1 MANGISATSLSI
13 VFNRYISKSK
23 LSNNLF
29 LPLDR
34 KAGDLVRLT
43 YVYADALP
51 LPMEVKS
58 KYQPK
63 PHQLSLSI
71 SVPLGTIEPSLYVI
85 SSALPLLM
93 GRLVVNH
100 PTPNSIPL
108 SLSRKLQTKK
118 DIPVNFKPEAK
129 LLALEGFI
137 SSGFDQPAIRNASI
151 SLNVVGISS
160 PASSNQHGI
169 TQLPKEGYVVS
180 TGLKFPLLDRISD
193 RPSESE
199 LQLPIYRKLTQFIK
213 RPDIVISTNRY
224 LYPDSFLSSVVSKQF
239 TIDLYWQYVS
249 SIGFDS
255 SSIGSPAIKNA
266 IDYIDVKSFGLSVI
280 GDSHSIVNKNKRITT
295 IGWDSQKLGN
305 GSLYNLLQ
313 RRWLSGFDSSAY
325 GDAYLIGGVK
335 WLRPSGVSSN
345 VYGIASLFNPM
356 ANRTIELN
364 GIAPA
369 GVPAPNV
376 SPRILYPS
384 GIFNNGV
391 YANGYNG
398 VYETVKIGKP
408 DIRDPAVKPLGEQHD
423 SYGTPTIW
431 YHTRPLAPNGILS
444 YESGYPR
451 VADPTQFID
460 PPSLLTSAI
469 FGDTAT
475 RNLSFRVS
483 VPSLDGSMFS
493 DYTTFTNSNR
503 YYATKGIDSL
513 AIGAA
518 SIVNKTPSIFVD
530 GITHYDIGT
539 PAIGHAIRF
548 VQPTGFDRL
557 LLGRPVLIKAPEL
570 LVKGHEDSDFTKP
583 TVWYKN
589 RTINLNARGINSFVA
604 GTNNTLWYKLRPFK
618 PQGWQSS
625 RHSLPQ
631 LTHGVRTVE
640 PQGFRRDVFGS
651 LAWVSQGTRVVAPIA
666 IYEPKNSSHMVGGT
680 QTIKPAG
687 YEATL
692 WGERIVPVDTKVFPI
707 GFAGAF
713 GLTEVGLYIR
723 YLSPLGYITVGQQPA
738 DRWGDSVAYNKTQ
751 YITQEFDVNS
761 GLVPPKM
768 EGWTGIENRN
778 RTIGVTS
785 FIATKFGYSQI
796 DNNATPLLPEAIKPP
811 PITIGMISHGIRTIA
826 PEAIEAPLMST
837 WGVVYNGARV
847 IAPLGN
853 AHTQQGNDGTV
864 VNTRREYRNVG
875 RIDSLE
881 TGKPMIAY
889 RIRTI
894 DIEPRYSIAPPQI
907 NLPTIHLYNSYVT
920 FRGYETAKYGTPFVE
935 EHFSI
940 IYPKWTHKE
949 KFGEGVVY
957 NNTPEYAAYGHD
969 SSEFGDTAIRTE
981 WRNLYA
987 QGSDTSLFGAVD
999 IADTKR
1005 EIKIAGWI
1013 DSRSSQQ
1020 HKVIKMGTNPYTTQ
1034 NIWLNNE
1041 SNPSAEGYG
1050 MPPPTRQV
1058 SDAGINQN
1066 VLYPT
1071 GINSQKFGTAFT
1083 WSNNIYID
1091 TGIPIQSMDAGPV
1104 VSNKKRFLSPAGID
1118 NEIEVSGLA
1127 RVTPSYLRQYH
1138 DYSQAAGEVF
1148 GWQTV
1153 TNQHRTIYPHG
1164 HQSSEVGRYGA
1175 YATVELS
1182 TRYVQPKAIR
1192 QFLFGVPELPFT
1204 PKDVVTYGALS
1215 EVFGLTAVKHPPY
1228 TGPQTVVAKGL
1239 NSLSFGTTA
1248 VELFNRYLGAIGH
1261 NSQAMGRYITGDTP
1275 YMWQGLRIGE
1285 FIPMS
1290 ISGGDTSL
1298 FGEARISLKVQPIDL
1313 EGFVAF
1319 RSEYDYTNFNAR
1331 MKVTGTITDYVTEQ
1345 NITASG
1351 IDSETMGNPSIKPA
1365 QHFIRPDGNSDQFR
1379 KGAF

>member
-1 MANGISATSLSI
+1 MNDCTGDYKSPLGDSVAIKLKVAGASSDGSKTALNFKYIYYRAPVGNLIAISFSQTYTPPAGNLVAINFSNNDEVVVKEDQYVFVFGSDLSI
-13 VFNRYISKSK
+13 I
-23 LSNNLF
+23 
-29 LPLDR
+29 
-34 KAGDLVRLT
+34 
-43 YVYADALP
+43 
-51 LPMEVKS
+51 
-58 KYQPK
+58 
-63 PHQLSLSI
+63 
-71 SVPLGTIEPSLYVI
+71 PSQ
-85 SSALPLLM
+85 S
-93 GRLVVNH
+93 
-100 PTPNSIPL
+100 
-108 SLSRKLQTKK
+108 
-118 DIPVNFKPEAK
+118 
-129 LLALEGFI
+129 
-137 SSGFDQPAIRNASI
+137 
-151 SLNVVGISS
+151 
-160 PASSNQHGI
+160 
-169 TQLPKEGYVVS
+169 
-180 TGLKFPLLDRISD
+180 
-193 RPSESE
+193 
-199 LQLPIYRKLTQFIK
+199 
-213 RPDIVISTNRY
+213 
-224 LYPDSFLSSVVSKQF
+224 
-239 TIDLYWQYVS
+239 
-249 SIGFDS
+249 
-255 SSIGSPAIKNA
+255 IKN
-266 IDYIDVKSFGLSVI
+266 YRSYLSVI
-280 GDSHSIVNKNKRITT
+280 GIAGGDFGATSLRNAAQAAKIIGISSQQFGDGIGVINYNQYITPKGYDTQSISINSDVANFNQT
-295 IGWDSQKLGN
+295 IYPSSFVSSRFSSQKT
-305 GSLYNLLQ
+305 YNLKQFLRAYGQ
-313 RRWLSGFDSSAY
+313 DQQSFGISRLFGGVRWLYLSGINSNAY
-325 GDAYLIGGVK
+325 GT
-335 WLRPSGVSSN
+335 
-345 VYGIASLFNPM
+345 ASLFNPM
-356 ANRTIELN
+356 ANRTIQLS
-364 GIAPA
+364 GIPPA
-369 GVPAPNV
+369 GVPAPTV

-384 GIFNNGV
+384 GI
-391 YANGYNG
+391 YQP
-398 VYETVKIGKP
+398 KIGRP
-408 DIRDPAVKPLGEQHD
+408 DVRDPSIKPLGELQT

-431 YHTRPLAPNGILS
+431 YHTRPLSPNGILS

-483 VPSLDGSMFS
+483 VPSLDGSTFS

-513 AIGAA
+513 AIGVAA
-518 SIVNKTPSIFVD
+518 IVNKTPSIFVD

-557 LLGRPVLIKAPEL
+557 LFGRPVLIKAPEL
-570 LVKGHEDSDFTKP
+570 LVKGHEDSTFTKP

-651 LAWVSQGTRVVAPIA
+651 LAWVSQGTRVVAPVA

-692 WGERIVPVDTKVFPI
+692 WGERIIPVDTKVFPI
-707 GFAGAF
+707 GFTGAF
-713 GLTEVGLYIR
+713 GLTEASLYIR

-796 DNNATPLLPEAIKPP
+796 DNNATPLLPIGIEPP
-811 PITIGMISHGIRTIA
+811 PITIAMISHGVRSVFVE
-826 PEAIEAPLMST
+826 PIEAPLMST

-847 IAPLGN
+847 IAALGHT
-853 AHTQQGNDGTV
+853 HTQWGNDGTV
-864 VNTRREYRNVG
+864 ANTRREYRNVG

-881 TGKPMIAY
+881 TGTPMIAY

-907 NLPTIHLYNSYVT
+907 NLPTIHLYNSYVS

-940 IYPKWTHKE
+940 LYPKWTHKE

-969 SSEFGDTAIRTE
+969 SSEFGDTSIRTE
-981 WRNLYA
+981 WRNLHT
-987 QGSDTSLFGAVD
+987 QGSDTSLFGAGR
-999 IADTKR
+999 IADTKQ
-1005 EIKIAGWI
+1005 EIKVAGWI

-1041 SNPSAEGYG
+1041 SNPKQEGYG
-1050 MPPPTRQV
+1050 IPPPTRQV

-1104 VSNKKRFLSPAGID
+1104 VSNKKRFLSPAGI
-1118 NEIEVSGLA
+1118 NAEIKVSGLA
-1127 RVTPSYLRQYH
+1127 RVTPSYLRHHH

-1153 TNQHRTIYPHG
+1153 TNQHRTIYPRG
-1164 HQSSEVGRYGA
+1164 HQSSEVGQYGA
-1175 YATVELS
+1175 YARVELS
-1182 TRYVQPKAIR
+1182 TRYIQPKAIR

-1204 PKDVVTYGALS
+1204 PKEVITYGALS
-1215 EVFGLTAVKHPPY
+1215 EVHGLTKVSRPPY
-1228 TGPQTVVAKGL
+1228 TGPQAVSVVGIS
-1239 NSLSFGTTA
+1239 SLSAGTPA

-1261 NSQAMGRYITGDTP
+1261 NSQQMGRSIPGDTP

-1290 ISGGDTSL
+1290 IGGSDTSI
-1298 FGEARISLKVQPIDL
+1298 FGEARISLKVQSIDL

-1331 MKVTGTITDYVTEQ
+1331 MKVTGTITDYVTAQ
-1345 NITASG
+1345 GATAGG
-1351 IDSETMGNPSIKPA
+1351 IDSEAMGSVGVKLG
-1365 QHFIRPDGNSDQFR
+1365 QHFIRPDGNSNQFR
-1379 KGAF
+1379 KGGYHA

>member
-1 MANGISATSLSI
+1 MAGEFKKDRPYKLTASFESA
-13 VFNRYISKSK
+13 NRVVAPEKALNLEANFDPYYLIGAT
-23 LSNNLF
+23 LILPYGLNDLAFGAATRVNNL
-29 LPLDR
+29 
-34 KAGDLVRLT
+34 T
-43 YVYADALP
+43 NYVAP
-51 LPMEVKS
+51 TS
-58 KYQPK
+58 
-63 PHQLSLSI
+63 
-71 SVPLGTIEPSLYVI
+71 IEPKTVGTPAVKNAKDFI
-85 SSALPLLM
+85 SPK
-93 GRLVVNH
+93 GF
-100 PTPNSIPL
+100 NSSNVGTNGSIYNFNKTI
-108 SLSRKLQTKK
+108 S
-118 DIPVNFKPEAK
+118 PVSFV
-129 LLALEGFI
+129 
-137 SSGFDQPAIRNASI
+137 SSGF
-151 SLNVVGISS
+151 
-160 PASSNQHGI
+160 
-169 TQLPKEGYVVS
+169 GYQYAYN
-180 TGLKFPLLDRISD
+180 L
-193 RPSESE
+193 
-199 LQLPIYRKLTQFIK
+199 
-213 RPDIVISTNRY
+213 
-224 LYPDSFLSSVVSKQF
+224 KQF
-239 TIDLYWQYVS
+239 LRAYGQDQQ
-249 SIGFDS
+249 
-255 SSIGSPAIKNA
+255 
-266 IDYIDVKSFGLSVI
+266 SFGYGRL
-280 GDSHSIVNKNKRITT
+280 
-295 IGWDSQKLGN
+295 LG
-305 GSLYNLLQ
+305 GV
-313 RRWLSGFDSSAY
+313 RWLYLSGINSNAY
-325 GDAYLIGGVK
+325 GT
-335 WLRPSGVSSN
+335 
-345 VYGIASLFNPM
+345 ASLFNPM
-356 ANRTIELN
+356 ANRAITLN
-364 GIAPA
+364 GIPPA
-369 GVPAPNV
+369 GVPAPTV
-376 SPRILYPS
+376 SPRMLYPS

-391 YANGYNG
+391 YINGYNG
-398 VYETVKIGKP
+398 AYQTVKIGKP
-408 DIRDPAVKPLGEQHD
+408 DVRDPAIKPFGELQT

-451 VADPTQFID
+451 VADPTQFIN

-513 AIGAA
+513 EIGVAA
-518 SIVNKTPSIFVD
+518 IVNKTPSIFVD

-570 LVKGHEDSDFTKP
+570 LVKGHEDSAFTKP

-589 RTINLNARGINSFVA
+589 RTINLNARGINSFIA

-640 PQGFRRDVFGS
+640 PQGFRRDALGIS
-651 LAWVSQGTRVVAPIA
+651 WVSQGIRVIEPVA
-666 IYEPKNSSHMVGGT
+666 IYEPKNSRHMVGGT
-680 QTIKPAG
+680 QTVKPAG

-692 WGERIVPVDTKVFPI
+692 WGERIIPVDTKVFPI
-707 GFAGAF
+707 GFTGAF
-713 GLTEVGLYIR
+713 GLTEASLYIR

-796 DNNATPLLPEAIKPP
+796 DNNATPLLPIGIEPI
-811 PITIGMISHGIRTIA
+811 PITIAMISHGVRSVFVE
-826 PEAIEAPLMST
+826 PIEAPLMST

-847 IAPLGN
+847 IAPISHT
-853 AHTQQGNDGTV
+853 HTQWGNDGTV

-881 TGKPMIAY
+881 TGTLMIAY

-940 IYPKWTHKE
+940 LYPKWTHKE

-969 SSEFGDTAIRTE
+969 SSEFGDTSIRTE
-981 WRNLYA
+981 WSNLYA

-1005 EIKIAGWI
+1005 EITVRGWI
-1013 DSRSSQQ
+1013 DTSVSQ
-1020 HKVIKMGTNPYTTQ
+1020 KPIVIKMGTNPYTTQ
-1034 NIWLNNE
+1034 NVFLNSESSPNE
-1041 SNPSAEGYG
+1041 DGYG
-1050 MPPPTRQV
+1050 IPIPQQQV
-1058 SDAGINQN
+1058 SRAGINQN
-1066 VLYPT
+1066 VLYPS
-1071 GINSQKFGTAFT
+1071 GINSQKFGTVFT
-1083 WSNNIYID
+1083 WSNNLYID

-1118 NEIEVSGLA
+1118 AEIKVNILA

-1138 DYSQAAGEVF
+1138 DIDAGTTGERF

-1153 TNQHRTIYPHG
+1153 TNQHRTIYPLG

-1175 YATVELS
+1175 YARVELS
-1182 TRYVQPKAIR
+1182 TRYIQPKAIR

-1204 PKDVVTYGALS
+1204 PKEVITYGALS
-1215 EVFGLTAVKHPPY
+1215 EVHGLTEVSRPPY
-1228 TGPQTVVAKGL
+1228 TGPQTIAAKGL
-1239 NSLSFGTTA
+1239 SSLSVGVPA
-1248 VELFNRYLGAIGH
+1248 VELFNRYITAIGH
-1261 NSQAMGRYITGDTP
+1261 NSQQMGRSILGDTP
-1275 YMWQGLRIGE
+1275 YMWQGLRVGE
-1285 FIPMS
+1285 FVPME
-1290 ISGGDTSL
+1290 IGAGDTSI
-1298 FGEARISLKVQPIDL
+1298 FGETRISLKVQSVNL

-1345 NITASG
+1345 SIAAGG
-1351 IDSETMGNPSIKPA
+1351 IDSEAMGAVEIKLG
-1365 QHFIRPDGNSDQFR
+1365 QHFIRPDGNSNQFR
-1379 KGAF
+1379 KGGYYA

>member
-1 MANGISATSLSI
+1 MSDYQAPKGNVLALRFRVSRKEKPQGNAIGMEFVLGSYIQPFGDSI
-13 VFNRYISKSK
+13 ALNFK
-23 LSNNLF
+23 
-29 LPLDR
+29 
-34 KAGDLVRLT
+34 GDG
-43 YVYADALP
+43 YVP
-51 LPMEVKS
+51 
-58 KYQPK
+58 
-63 PHQLSLSI
+63 
-71 SVPLGTIEPSLYVI
+71 PLG
-85 SSALPLLM
+85 
-93 GRLVVNH
+93 
-100 PTPNSIPL
+100 
-108 SLSRKLQTKK
+108 
-118 DIPVNFKPEAK
+118 
-129 LLALEGFI
+129 
-137 SSGFDQPAIRNASI
+137 
-151 SLNVVGISS
+151 NVV
-160 PASSNQHGI
+160 A
-169 TQLPKEGYVVS
+169 
-180 TGLKFPLLDRISD
+180 LD
-193 RPSESE
+193 
-199 LQLPIYRKLTQFIK
+199 F
-213 RPDIVISTNRY
+213 
-224 LYPDSFLSSVVSKQF
+224 
-239 TIDLYWQYVS
+239 
-249 SIGFDS
+249 
-255 SSIGSPAIKNA
+255 NA
-266 IDYIDVKSFGLSVI
+266 KSSVI
-280 GDSHSIVNKNKRITT
+280 GPDQYLFPATIAAPIIDTQAIRHRFAYISHAGSDYQYFGEASLINQTTVTYLSGWQSSTVGRPNPVRNKNQNIALQGFVSSRFS
-295 IGWDSQKLGN
+295 SQKI
-305 GSLYNLLQ
+305 YNLKQFLRAYGQ
-313 RRWLSGFDSSAY
+313 DQQSFGISRLFGGVRWLYLPGINSNAY
-325 GDAYLIGGVK
+325 GT
-335 WLRPSGVSSN
+335 
-345 VYGIASLFNPM
+345 ASLFNPM
-356 ANRTIELN
+356 ANRAITLN
-364 GIAPA
+364 GIPPA
-369 GVPAPNV
+369 GVPAPTV

-384 GIFNNGV
+384 SI
-391 YANGYNG
+391 YQP
-398 VYETVKIGKP
+398 KIGRP
-408 DIRDPAVKPLGEQHD
+408 DVRDPSIKPLGELQT

-431 YHTRPLAPNGILS
+431 YHTRPLSPNGVLS

-475 RNLSFRVS
+475 RNLSFRVN
-483 VPSLDGSMFS
+483 VPSLDGSTFS

-503 YYATKGIDSL
+503 YYAAKGIDSL
-513 AIGAA
+513 VIGVAA
-518 SIVNKTPSIFVD
+518 IVNKTPSIFVD

-557 LLGRPVLIKAPEL
+557 LFGRPVLIKAPEL
-570 LVKGHEDSDFTKP
+570 LVKGHEDSVFTRP

-589 RTINLNARGINSFVA
+589 RVVNLAARGINSFVA

-640 PQGFRRDVFGS
+640 PQGFRRDALGIS
-651 LAWVSQGTRVVAPIA
+651 WVSQGIRVVAPVA
-666 IYEPKNSSHMVGGT
+666 IYDPKNSSHMVGGT
-680 QTIKPAG
+680 QTVKPAG

-692 WGERIVPVDTKVFPI
+692 WGERIIPVDTKVFPI
-707 GFAGAF
+707 GFTGAF
-713 GLTEVGLYIR
+713 GLTETSLYIR

-796 DNNATPLLPEAIKPP
+796 DNNAAPLLPIGIEPP
-811 PITIGMISHGIRTIA
+811 PITIAMISHGVRSVFVE
-826 PEAIEAPLMST
+826 PIEAPLMST

-847 IAPLGN
+847 IAPLGHT
-853 AHTQQGNDGTV
+853 HTQWGNDGAV
-864 VNTRREYRNVG
+864 ANTRREYRNVG

-881 TGKPMIAY
+881 TGTPMIAY

-940 IYPKWTHKE
+940 LYPKWTHKE

-969 SSEFGDTAIRTE
+969 SSEFGDTSIRTE
-981 WRNLYA
+981 WRNLYT
-987 QGSDTSLFGAVD
+987 QGSDTSLFGAGH
-999 IADTKR
+999 IADTKQ
-1005 EIKIAGWI
+1005 EIKVAGWI

-1041 SNPSAEGYG
+1041 SNPSAEGHG
-1050 MPPPTRQV
+1050 IPPPPRQV

-1083 WSNNIYID
+1083 WSNNLYID

-1118 NEIEVSGLA
+1118 AEIKVSGLA

-1153 TNQHRTIYPHG
+1153 TNQHRTIYPRG

-1175 YATVELS
+1175 YARVELS
-1182 TRYVQPKAIR
+1182 TRYIQPKAIR

-1204 PKDVVTYGALS
+1204 PKEVLPYGLLS
-1215 EVFGLTAVKHPPY
+1215 EVHGLTKVSRPPY
-1228 TGPQTVVAKGL
+1228 TGPQAVSVVGIS
-1239 NSLSFGTTA
+1239 SLSAGTPA
-1248 VELFNRYLGAIGH
+1248 IELFDRYVGAIGH
-1261 NSQAMGRYITGDTP
+1261 NSQQMGRSIPGDTP

-1290 ISGGDTSL
+1290 IGAGDTSV

-1345 NITASG
+1345 GATAGG
-1351 IDSETMGNPSIKPA
+1351 IDSEAMGSVGVKLG
-1365 QHFIRPDGNSDQFR
+1365 QHFIRPDGNSNQFR
-1379 KGAF
+1379 KGGYHA